1 MSQNGQAR
9 EPSRHRG
16 ITYHRMPVAGVGG
29 LLLTVAIV
37 LIVVWRLPDVREFL
51 ILSIPAGVLAF
62 ALIHWIHQRRP
73 KTEEEKVLFNLD
85 ERPRTNDQRPS

>member
-1 MSQNGQAR
+1 MKTQASG

-29 LLLTVAIV
+29 LLLTIAVV

-51 ILSIPAGVLAF
+51 ILSVPAGVLAF
-62 ALIHWIHQRRP
+62 ALIHWIHKARP
-73 KTEEEKVLFNLD
+73 KTEEEKVLLNLG
-85 ERPRTNDQRPS
+85 EQSKTIDQRPT